1 MVNRIL
7 WGGFGGV
14 LVLIAVCGVATFAG
28 FHHLE
33 VSEHRYRAAAL
44 QRASDLQTVREA
56 VLLSGTLARD
66 YLFWADSE
74 KAEEVRKTFD
84 ELEHQAGRALARW
97 EEDQTGLRGEVTAYW
112 KTLGIM
118 LDVASRERRRGVAE
132 YFYRE
137 LAKRR
142 ESMLSIADRA
152 AQVQQAEHEREQ
164 KQLASFGRT
173 FSAALSAAFMLTL
186 LSGAAISAV
195 AGRKLIRMEA
205 EARHRQTELAA
216 LSAQLVKT
224 QEEERKAVARELHDH
239 VGQMLTALSM
249 ECGRALHAHD
259 EMRTQRPFLEAIRSL
274 SESLIVTVRDIS
286 LSLRPSML
294 DDFGLVPA
302 LEWHAREV
310 KRRTGME
317 VTVNAI
323 EEDCDHVAEPART
336 CIYRV
341 AQEALRNCE
350 RHAGATRVE
359 LQLQRAGSSL
369 RMMVSDNG
377 RGFDVRQTRG
387 LGLVGMQE
395 RVEALG
401 GCYEIQSKRD
411 AGTQVLV
418 SLTAVDSRSL
428 AASS

>member
-14 LVLIAVCGVATFAG
+14 LILIAVCGIATLVG
-28 FHHLE
+28 FDQLQRR
-33 VSEHRYRAAAL
+33 EHRYRAAAL
-44 QRASDLQTVREA
+44 QRATDLQTVREA

-66 YLFWADSE
+66 YLFWADKD
-74 KAEEVRKTFD
+74 KATSVRKKFD
-84 ELEHQAGRALARW
+84 ELEREAGVALARW
-97 EEDQTGLRGEVTAYW
+97 DEDQTGLRGEVKAYW

-118 LDVASRERRRGVAE
+118 LDVAGRERRRGVDE

-142 ESMLSIADRA
+142 EAMLSIADRA
-152 AQVQQAEHEREQ
+152 ARLQQAEHEKEQ
-164 KQLASFGRT
+164 QQLASFGST
-173 FSAALSAAFMLTL
+173 FAGVLSAAFISTL
-186 LSGAAISAV
+186 LLGAAISFA
-195 AGRKLIRMEA
+195 ACRKLIRMEA
-205 EARHRQTELAA
+205 DARHRQSDLEA
-216 LSAQLVKT
+216 LSARLVKT
-224 QEEERKAVARELHDH
+224 QEDERKAVARELHDQ

-249 ECGRALHAHD
+249 ECGHALHAHD
-259 EMRTQRPFLEAIRSL
+259 ELRTQRPYLDSIRCL
-274 SESLIVTVRDIS
+274 SEALIVAVRDIS

-302 LEWHAREV
+302 LQWHAREV
-310 KRRTGME
+310 KRRSGME

-323 EEDCDHVAEPART
+323 EDDCEQVGEATRT
-336 CIYRV
+336 CVYRV

-350 RHAGATRVE
+350 RHAAATHIE
-359 LQLQRAGSSL
+359 LRLERAGSIL

-377 RGFDVRQTRG
+377 RGFDIKHTRG

-401 GCYEIQSKRD
+401 GRYEIQSKPD

-418 SLTAVDSRSL
+418 SLTAV
-428 AASS
+428 

>member
-1 MVNRIL
+1 
-7 WGGFGGV
+7 
-14 LVLIAVCGVATFAG
+14 
-28 FHHLE
+28 
-33 VSEHRYRAAAL
+33 
-44 QRASDLQTVREA
+44 
-56 VLLSGTLARD
+56 
-66 YLFWADSE
+66 
-74 KAEEVRKTFD
+74 
-84 ELEHQAGRALARW
+84 
-97 EEDQTGLRGEVTAYW
+97 
-112 KTLGIM
+112 
-118 LDVASRERRRGVAE
+118 
-132 YFYRE
+132 
-137 LAKRR
+137 
-142 ESMLSIADRA
+142 
-152 AQVQQAEHEREQ
+152 
-164 KQLASFGRT
+164 
-173 FSAALSAAFMLTL
+173 
-186 LSGAAISAV
+186 
-195 AGRKLIRMEA
+195 
-205 EARHRQTELAA
+205 
-216 LSAQLVKT
+216 
-224 QEEERKAVARELHDH
+224 
-239 VGQMLTALSM
+239 M

-323 EEDCDHVAEPART
+323 EEDCDPVAEPART